1 MQSRRKTDVVVT
13 RKGAITATV
22 FGTFTLT
29 DNQGHSITVANRRAK
44 TVLAMLCV
52 APDKVL
58 GREYL
63 SQLLWPGRFEAQAKA
78 SLRQCLLDL
87 GKILNPIDSTILNVT
102 RTEISLKK
110 ELVTTDLSNFK
121 NFCARKD
128 YVQATALLVNLGTS
142 QLLEQMHYGEHF
154 NDWLNTQRLQSEQKL
169 SAAVVD
175 GLNRLMQSNEPIL
188 HSHLLNAWKVRNPD
202 FSLPTLLSQNAKRI
216 RIAVLPFESLQ
227 EKHDYFSDGIVDEI
241 ITMLGQ
247 LPELL
252 VAGRNSSFGLKN
264 SEFPLPEIAKILGV
278 EHIVEG
284 SVQRQGND
292 VRINIRLMNGATGFE
307 TWGNRYKGTVDD
319 IFALQESVASAV
331 TRELSPAL
339 NILLSTPQNT
349 QVTRSHEAYDLFMQG
364 KAFTKRM
371 MSDGALSAAVK
382 CLEKAIDLDP
392 DFSESWS
399 ALAEV
404 HAYTILMHPNLD
416 VAELSKRMAECA
428 EKAAELSPK
437 NGYALVML
445 GVYKWM
451 QNDPLGA
458 LDLAFRAYELE
469 PNNPSVIARLGSFLS
484 YCGLTKQAFPYIA
497 AAVEQ
502 DPLDGRHLLHL
513 SSALFNL
520 GDFEKAQHIGQK
532 IVAVGFPSL
541 WLAVATA
548 ATGDNALAVKQYAQS
563 QLMTN
568 SLKSLFSGEKKMTE
582 QELDLYWET
591 ASRGICSGKLE
602 DREKYC
608 RLLDYMYATLPDKND
623 HKLALPA
630 VWMGYAPMVFKT
642 FGEQINPANMAG
654 LIAIWADIEPINQVR
669 SHPDFIQFAE
679 RIGLVKVWQKY
690 GWPDLLPEPSSG

>member
-1 MQSRRKTDVVVT
+1 MQNRRKTDAIAT
-13 RKGAITATV
+13 RKGAIHVTV
-22 FGTFTLT
+22 FGTFTLS
-29 DNQGHSITVANRRAK
+29 DNKGQTITIANRRAK
-44 TVLAMLCV
+44 TLLAMLCV

-58 GREYL
+58 GREYI

-87 GKILNPIDSTILNVT
+87 GKLLNPIDSDIIIIT
-102 RTEISLKK
+102 RTEVSLTK
-110 ELVTTDLSNFK
+110 ELVITDLSDIEGF
-121 NFCARKD
+121 FARQDFTK
-128 YVQATALLVNLGTS
+128 ATDLLIDLGSS

-154 NDWLNTQRLQSEQKL
+154 NDWLETHRLQTEQRLR
-169 SAAVVD
+169 AAVID
-175 GLNRLMQSNEPIL
+175 GLNRLIQNNDAIG
-188 HSHLLNAWKVRNPD
+188 HSHLLSAWKVREPE
-202 FSLPTLLSQNAKRI
+202 FSLPTLQSENAKRI
-216 RIAVLPFESLQ
+216 RIAVLPFEALQ

-264 SEFPLPEIAKILGV
+264 SQYKLPEIAKILGV

-284 SVQRQGND
+284 SVQRQGNE
-292 VRINIRLMNGATGFE
+292 VRINVRLMDGKSGFE
-307 TWGNRYKGTVDD
+307 SWGNRYKGTVDD

-331 TRELSPAL
+331 TLELSEAL
-339 NILLSTPQNT
+339 SIPLNTPQNN

-364 KAFTKRM
+364 RSFTKRM
-371 MSDGALSAAVK
+371 MSEGALSAAVK
-382 CLEKAIDLDP
+382 CLEKAIVLDP
-392 DFSESWS
+392 DFSECWS
-399 ALAEV
+399 ALAEA
-404 HAYTILMHPNLD
+404 HAYTILMQPNLD

-428 EKAAELSPK
+428 SKAAELSPK

-458 LDLAFRAYELE
+458 LELAFRAYELE

-484 YCGLTKQAFPYIA
+484 YCGLTKQAFPFIA
-497 AAVEQ
+497 AAAEQ

-513 SSALFNL
+513 SSALYNL
-520 GDFEKAQHIGQK
+520 GDFESAKQVGQK
-532 IVAVGFPSL
+532 IVAVGFPTL

-568 SLKSLFSGEKKMTE
+568 SLKSLFSGEKQMTE

-591 ASRGICSGKLE
+591 ASNGICSGNLE

-608 RLLDYMYATLPDKND
+608 RLLDYMYATLPEKND

-642 FGEQINPANMAG
+642 FGEQITPANMAG

-669 SHPDFIQFAE
+669 SHPDFMKFAE
-679 RIGLVKVWQKY
+679 NIGLIKVWQKY
-690 GWPDLLPEPSSG
+690 GWPDLLPEQT